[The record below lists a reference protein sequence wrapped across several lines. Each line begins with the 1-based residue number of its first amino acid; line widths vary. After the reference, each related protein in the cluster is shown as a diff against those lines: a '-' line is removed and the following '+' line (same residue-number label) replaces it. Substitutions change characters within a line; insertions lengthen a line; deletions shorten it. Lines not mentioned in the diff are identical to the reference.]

1 MARHKTQAYS
11 EEFRRE
17 AVRLS
22 DLPDKTATSVAQ
34 ELGIHPNQIYNWRAQ
49 FNRLSDKQFNS
60 LNGVDYSKDESDKIR
75 QLKRELDTLKKENEF
90 LKKAAAYFAR
100 QQE

>member
-11 EEFRRE
+11 EEFHRE

-60 LNGVDYSKDESDKIR
+60 INGVDYSKDESEKVR

-90 LKKAAAYFAR
+90 LKKAAAYFAKL
-100 QQE
+100 QE